1 MTSVIDKLYRLSPNQ
16 LRALRLLA
24 KAPKGIINSTDS
36 GAKIGLK
43 GKNLG
48 GVFSSLSRQRIAQ
61 ERLVIPWGRP
71 EAGKGLRWK
80 LNQNLINQ
88 RELLRVTTELLS

>member
-1 MTSVIDKLYRLSPNQ
+1 MRLVIEKLHRLSPNQ

-48 GVFSSLSRQRIAQ
+48 GLFSSLSRQRIGQ

-71 EAGKGLRWK
+71 KAGKGLRWK
-80 LNQNLINQ
+80 LNQNLVGQ
-88 RELLRVTTELLS
+88 KELLTVTQELLA